1 MIYHII
7 SKEEWQEAKKQ
18 GEYLPLS
25 LEKDGFIHCSDLD
38 QVEGVANNLYEGEDD
53 LLLLAIDENEVDPE
67 IVYEDLY
74 DLGEKFPHIY
84 GPLNTETVTDAVEFS
99 VPASGE
105 GKFRIEEIEDKL
117 ED

>member
-7 SKEEWQEAKKQ
+7 KKEEWQEAKKQ
-18 GEYLPLS
+18 GEYRPLS
-25 LEKDGFIHCSDLD
+25 LEKDGFIHCSDWD

-53 LLLLAIDENEVDPE
+53 LLLLVIDENEVEPE

-84 GPLNTETVTDAVEFS
+84 GTLDTEAVIDAVEFS
-99 VPASGE
+99 VPASGK
-105 GKFRIEEIEDKL
+105 GKFIIEEIEGALAD
-117 ED
+117 